1 MSFEKNKFQVVKK
14 RRLPKS
20 EFNVE
25 CNIGADAE
33 ITKIFSVC
41 HSAQVENAEIL
52 NGVVNFNGNI
62 DICLLFQTVDGEIQ
76 TVNSSC
82 PFSSKF
88 EDEKISVGDKIGIEC
103 EVVDHSVE
111 SVSAGNVKINCVVM
125 QKGVVVYCKDV
136 ESIDCDDENIC
147 ARRDEM
153 IVNTFIG
160 EAKEIFSLDSEVS
173 IKEPVRKVI
182 LCDSDVSVKT
192 VECGVNFVAVSGEL
206 INRILY
212 LTENDRYETCYV
224 TENFKE
230 EVELDGA
237 TRDSMAEAKA
247 YVKKN
252 QIQCETIMQERGI
265 TLKITVPVEIKV
277 CAYEEKTIEVI
288 KDIYST
294 TQELEISTESF
305 DMTKNFQ
312 GNYFESKIDGNLT
325 LGDDQPRVDKI
336 LFIAGTNLSIS
347 NAYIQNGE
355 IVVEGVAK
363 ANVVYLND
371 EENSNNSVSM
381 EIPFVV
387 SDKTSANCDN
397 PEISVFAVLYDVDVI
412 VKKGRDL
419 YFDGKLKVHVEYDC
433 EEISAVINSVTP
445 KEEAVERDCAIELV
459 FAKGGMDAWD
469 IAKQFKVREDM
480 LLMQNPDVV
489 FPLQEDTNV
498 IIYYQKTK

>member
-14 RRLPKS
+14 KRLPKS

-25 CNIGADAE
+25 CNITADAE
-33 ITKIFSVC
+33 IAKIFSVC

-76 TVNSSC
+76 TINSSC

-88 EDEKISVGDKIGIEC
+88 EDEKIGVGDRVGIEC
-103 EVVDHSVE
+103 EVVDYSIE
-111 SVSAGNVKINCVVM
+111 SVTSSNVKINCVVM
-125 QKGVVVYCKDV
+125 QKGVIIYCKEI
-136 ESIDCDDENIC
+136 ESIDCSDENIC
-147 ARRDEM
+147 ARKDEM
-153 IVNTFIG
+153 MVNTFVG
-160 EAKEIFSLDSEVS
+160 EAKEISTLDSEVS

-182 LCDSDVSVKT
+182 LCDSDVSVKS
-192 VECGVNFVAVSGEL
+192 VECGVNFVAVSGEI

-230 EVELDGA
+230 EVELDGV
-237 TRDSMAEAKA
+237 TRDSMAEAKVC
-247 YVKKN
+247 VKKN
-252 QIQCETIMQERGI
+252 QMQCETITQERGI
-265 TLKITVPVEIKV
+265 TLKIAVPVEIKV
-277 CAYEEKTIEVI
+277 CAYEEKNVEVI

-312 GNYFESKIDGNLT
+312 GDYFESKIDGSLT

-371 EENSNNSVSM
+371 EENSNQSVTV
-381 EIPFVV
+381 EVPFVV
-387 SDKTSANCDN
+387 SDKSSVTCEN
-397 PEISVFAVLYDVDVI
+397 PELSVFAVLYDVDVV

-419 YFDGKLKVHVEYDC
+419 YFDGKLKVQVGYDC
-433 EEISAVINSVTP
+433 NEISAVINNVSVQS
-445 KEEAVERDCAIELV
+445 EGVERDCEIELV
-459 FAKGGMDAWD
+459 YAKKDMDAWD
-469 IAKQFKVREDM
+469 IAKKFKVREEM
-480 LLMQNPDVV
+480 LMIQNPEVA
-489 FPLQEDTNV
+489 FPLQEDAN
-498 IIYYQKTK
+498 IILFYQKTK